1 MNPRVFCREPG
12 YDRAVL
18 LTYDFDALF
27 FERVIL
33 RDLWAGG
40 ATDIQVIADLGRVTE
55 AVTRWVGQARMLGRH
70 YQLTCATLRGAFHP
84 KMIIRS
90 GPKGAAVWI
99 GSGNITYGGWGSNL
113 EVGTAWRTDQESADR
128 GGWLAEILV
137 QLSEW
142 LPVNEMHTTYR
153 RIIDTPWLADAM
165 GTSTNRPVLI
175 SRRGVPIGEQ
185 LISRWRGRR
194 FDQVILI
201 TGSTDEHGALLSWF
215 HKHLGVSRATVL
227 LDPATAAF
235 NPVAVAALPLKTLFV
250 ALNEPRRVHAKFY
263 WFEGTEGSAA
273 VTGSANCSSAAWLRG
288 PEAGGN
294 VETVLVYDHPSRDDF
309 EPILSRIAKETKP
322 AKLTMPQTKV
332 DDEPKLPAYSLAA
345 ITWEKANSEIT
356 IFFTRSLPSGAE
368 VTLRIC
374 DERVVCRPHED
385 AMTWV
390 AGMPT
395 QAANMHGTLFGE
407 VSVTFAD
414 GQIWP
419 NQPFWIDD
427 LEELRN
433 SASGREF
440 GNSIRNLSASST
452 TSEQRRIV
460 AELQKIGSALL
471 HDASSFPDP
480 LPRPAKI
487 SENSAAKVEEHE
499 AQPIDPD
506 HLIRSLDEQTR
517 QVDRMPGASSQHG
530 VTLMGVIRVLFE
542 SDDEGLEDEVIETPE
557 EDTGDEDERS
567 DKEVPKDKP
576 PRISKTA
583 RERLYEHMNEF
594 LERLGDN
601 DFAEKCTV
609 TQMVQATAYP
619 LAVIAC
625 GTSGK
630 WVDVDIG
637 REWATRVFDIL
648 FREHYSNGDIGLLQR
663 IQRRCEANGQT
674 AAFQQRAGDGTL
686 WVAMLDS
693 IWKTVWVGVNGGLKK
708 AFAMRA
714 VLESRPLLA
723 SAEAGQMAILV
734 SILERRRS
742 SARLLLSFAQ
752 RAKRILAKMENLLCT
767 RWGWLMSEQAQSSLP
782 DELGDALYHPTGG
795 WAFVTE
801 EAATMDGTKLRVYR
815 QNRAGEILIK
825 SNFYLNV
832 TKTALWDADLSNC
845 LQELDWLVKEIEPG
859 APSLTQS

>member
-1 MNPRVFCREPG
+1 
-12 YDRAVL
+12 
-18 LTYDFDALF
+18 
-27 FERVIL
+27 
-33 RDLWAGG
+33 
-40 ATDIQVIADLGRVTE
+40 
-55 AVTRWVGQARMLGRH
+55 
-70 YQLTCATLRGAFHP
+70 
-84 KMIIRS
+84 
-90 GPKGAAVWI
+90 
-99 GSGNITYGGWGSNL
+99 
-113 EVGTAWRTDQESADR
+113 
-128 GGWLAEILV
+128 
-137 QLSEW
+137 
-142 LPVNEMHTTYR
+142 
-153 RIIDTPWLADAM
+153 
-165 GTSTNRPVLI
+165 
-175 SRRGVPIGEQ
+175 
-185 LISRWRGRR
+185 
-194 FDQVILI
+194 
-201 TGSTDEHGALLSWF
+201 
-215 HKHLGVSRATVL
+215 
-227 LDPATAAF
+227 
-235 NPVAVAALPLKTLFV
+235 
-250 ALNEPRRVHAKFY
+250 
-263 WFEGTEGSAA
+263 
-273 VTGSANCSSAAWLRG
+273 
-288 PEAGGN
+288 
-294 VETVLVYDHPSRDDF
+294 
-309 EPILSRIAKETKP
+309 
-322 AKLTMPQTKV
+322 
-332 DDEPKLPAYSLAA
+332 
-345 ITWEKANSEIT
+345 
-356 IFFTRSLPSGAE
+356 
-368 VTLRIC
+368 
-374 DERVVCRPHED
+374 
-385 AMTWV
+385 
-390 AGMPT
+390 
-395 QAANMHGTLFGE
+395 
-407 VSVTFAD
+407 
-414 GQIWP
+414 
-419 NQPFWIDD
+419 
-427 LEELRN
+427 
-433 SASGREF
+433 
-440 GNSIRNLSASST
+440 
-452 TSEQRRIV
+452 
-460 AELQKIGSALL
+460 
-471 HDASSFPDP
+471 
-480 LPRPAKI
+480 
-487 SENSAAKVEEHE
+487 
-499 AQPIDPD
+499 
-506 HLIRSLDEQTR
+506 
-517 QVDRMPGASSQHG
+517 
-530 VTLMGVIRVLFE
+530 MGVIRVLFE

-767 RWGWLMSEQAQSSLP
+767 RWGRLMSEQAQSSLP